1 MRTKKMTAGAGWRRW
16 LVKLM
21 FWGGVVSVPALAG
34 AAPRSDIPAHWM
46 SYAQLVSNQ
55 FQVWL
60 HDADSA
66 DAVLL
71 HSWIERYAL
80 AHDGQPPAPVVVRAR
95 VSMSGEVTALNL
107 SSTGNPDADQWLE
120 TLLLGRQLTEAPP
133 RDMPQPLVLRLN
145 LAAP

>member
-1 MRTKKMTAGAGWRRW
+1 MTAVAPLRRW
-16 LVKLM
+16 LSRLM
-21 FWGGVVSVPALAG
+21 FWGGVVSAPALAG
-34 AAPRSDIPAHWM
+34 AAPQSDIPPHWM
-46 SYAQLVSNQ
+46 SYAHLVSNQ

-60 HDADSA
+60 HDTDNA

-71 HSWIERYAL
+71 HDWIERYRL

-95 VSMSGEVTALNL
+95 VSASGDITALHM
-107 SSTGNPDADQWLE
+107 SSTGNENADRWLE
-120 TLLLGRQLTEAPP
+120 ALLLGRQLTESPP

>member
-1 MRTKKMTAGAGWRRW
+1 MTAGARWRRW
-16 LVKLM
+16 LSRLM

-34 AAPRSDIPAHWM
+34 AAPQSDIPPHWM
-46 SYAQLVSNQ
+46 SYAHLVGNQ

-60 HDADSA
+60 HDTDNA

-71 HSWIERYAL
+71 HDWIERYTL
-80 AHDGQPPAPVVVRAR
+80 AHEGQPPAPVVVRAS
-95 VSMSGEVTALNL
+95 VSAAGEVTTLQM
-107 SSTGNPDADQWLE
+107 SSTGNPNADQWLDA
-120 TLLLGRQLTEAPP
+120 LLRGRQLTEAPP